1 MPEEVRPTVTDID
14 RFGTPLYT
22 ITEASHYLGVP
33 DSTFRT
39 WAKGYV
45 RRSADRHVVR
55 GGPIVTTLEGQSSRS
70 ASIPFVGLAEALVLA
85 AIRKAG
91 VPLQRIRPVLDL
103 LREELGVDHVL
114 ASKSLY
120 TDGAELLY
128 DFAEQSG
135 DSPEAASPRQLVV
148 VRHGQHVFNEVIDQY
163 LHRVDF
169 ASDGYAQVI
178 QLPGYGVAEVV
189 ADPRRGF
196 GQPTFKR
203 GGAKVEDALGMFWAG
218 ESLADVAAEYGVP
231 ESELEDALRVASR
244 RAA

>member
-1 MPEEVRPTVTDID
+1 
-14 RFGTPLYT
+14 
-22 ITEASHYLGVP
+22 
-33 DSTFRT
+33 
-39 WAKGYV
+39 
-45 RRSADRHVVR
+45 
-55 GGPIVTTLEGQSSRS
+55 
-70 ASIPFVGLAEALVLA
+70 
-85 AIRKAG
+85 
-91 VPLQRIRPVLDL
+91 
-103 LREELGVDHVL
+103 VL

-135 DSPEAASPRQLVV
+135 DSPEAASARQLVV

-169 ASDGYAQVI
+169 ASDAYAQVI
-178 QLPGYGVAEVV
+178 QLPGYGAAEVV